1 LLRGFAF
8 SAFSTESYA
17 SPATCLG
24 SKLSIVTGL
33 VEAVGVGER
42 VAEAVGVGERVAEA
56 VGVGEGVAD
65 VLGTFIPLLQTSFF
79 PDLIHVY
86 LYPAEVTVK
95 FNFLHVAP
103 DLIAACETLAS

>member
-17 SPATCLG
+17 SPATWVG

-33 VEAVGVGER
+33 VETVGAGEGL
-42 VAEAVGVGERVAEA
+42 VEI
-56 VGVGEGVAD
+56 VGVGEGLVEIVGVGEGLVD

-79 PDLIHVY
+79 PDLIHV
-86 LYPAEVTVK
+86 
-95 FNFLHVAP
+95 
-103 DLIAACETLAS
+103 